1 MNSSVLILRS
11 SLVNAASCGVI
22 QALVFHTMLTPTRLT
37 PKFNPAAPVPRTT
50 LQNIMGTG
58 VGQAAT
64 RPLAL
69 AAVLGTAGAL
79 AILLYLPEHWP
90 LVTPLVCVACFGAWG
105 LAAKQTQVLDLL
117 HRRAPVL
124 RFWLRLA
131 RTTAASIGIASAAIG
146 VMELFFRLIRPA
158 MLL

>member
-1 MNSSVLILRS
+1 
-11 SLVNAASCGVI
+11 
-22 QALVFHTMLTPTRLT
+22 MLTPTRLT
-37 PKFNPAAPVPRTT
+37 PKFNPAAPVPRRT
-50 LQNIMGTG
+50 LQNIMATG

-69 AAVLGTAGAL
+69 AAILGTAGAL
-79 AILLYLPEHWP
+79 AILMFLPEHWP
-90 LVTPLVCVACFGAWG
+90 LVTPLICVACFGAWG

-131 RTTAASIGIASAAIG
+131 RTTATGIGIASATIG
-146 VMELFFRLIRPA
+146 MMELFLGLIRPTA
-158 MLL
+158 LL

>member
-1 MNSSVLILRS
+1 ML
-11 SLVNAASCGVI
+11 NAKRV
-22 QALVFHTMLTPTRLT
+22 TPL
-37 PKFNPAAPVPRTT
+37 
-50 LQNIMGTG
+50 TG

-69 AAVLGTAGAL
+69 AALLGTAGAL

-90 LVTPLVCVACFGAWG
+90 LVTPLVCIACFGGWG

-158 MLL
+158 TLL

>member
-1 MNSSVLILRS
+1 
-11 SLVNAASCGVI
+11 
-22 QALVFHTMLTPTRLT
+22 MLTPTRLT
-37 PKFNPAAPVPRTT
+37 PKFNPAAPVPRKT

-69 AAVLGTAGAL
+69 SAVLGTAGAL
-79 AILLYLPEHWP
+79 AILLFLPEHWP
-90 LVTPLVCVACFGAWG
+90 LVTPLICVACFGAWG

-117 HRRAPVL
+117 HRRAPAL

-131 RTTAASIGIASAAIG
+131 RTTATGIGIASAVIG
-146 VMELFFRLIRPA
+146 MMELFLGLIRPA
-158 MLL
+158 TLL

>member
-1 MNSSVLILRS
+1 
-11 SLVNAASCGVI
+11 
-22 QALVFHTMLTPTRLT
+22 MLTPTRLT

-50 LQNIMGTG
+50 LQTIMGTG

-79 AILLYLPEHWP
+79 AILLYLPQHWP
-90 LVTPLVCVACFGAWG
+90 LVTPLVCIACFGAWG

-158 MLL
+158 TLL